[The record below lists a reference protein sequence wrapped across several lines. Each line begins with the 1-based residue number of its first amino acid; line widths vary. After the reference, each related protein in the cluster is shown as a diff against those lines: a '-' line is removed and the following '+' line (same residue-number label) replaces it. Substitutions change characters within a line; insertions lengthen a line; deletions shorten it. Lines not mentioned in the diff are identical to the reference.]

1 MWRDLTGEGS
11 IFQQVQI
18 RYKSICLFCLFFC
31 SCCWSYHAISGPE
44 DYVTFEKNNPTM
56 RLHVYREAA
65 EGGDLFKEYTPRQSS
80 DSWDT
85 GEEDVGEGTVSI
97 DFLGSFTI
105 SMDFLN

>member
-1 MWRDLTGEGS
+1 
-11 IFQQVQI
+11 
-18 RYKSICLFCLFFC
+18 
-31 SCCWSYHAISGPE
+31 
-44 DYVTFEKNNPTM
+44 M

-80 DSWDT
+80 DTWDT